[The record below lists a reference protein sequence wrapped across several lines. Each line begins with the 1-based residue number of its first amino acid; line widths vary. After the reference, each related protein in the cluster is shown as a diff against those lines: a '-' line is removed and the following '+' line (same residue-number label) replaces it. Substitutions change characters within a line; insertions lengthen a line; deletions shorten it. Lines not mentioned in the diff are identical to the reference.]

1 VRRRRLRRAFVII
14 AFLLVINEVMV
25 GSWASRAAAKAVT
38 RELADIDDLWS
49 EYDQLARRSYLGVG
63 IGGLQRALTDRTQEL
78 ADRVIHNYR
87 GPEPTVREA
96 QWEAARDALR
106 HALTAEPGN
115 RRIKSALRYC
125 EGHLHR
131 INGEARKG
139 RKQLPAARQELTDAV
154 TAFREAAELRP
165 DWPDPFLGLMRTFI
179 YGLEDIDR
187 GADALRQAQRLGF
200 SAGTR
205 ETAQLADGYRTR
217 GETLIR
223 TARTLQG
230 MPQEAEYLQ
239 RAAESLREALTLYG
253 RVPGSDAVARSL
265 RVTQQALERVERR
278 LSDLAE
284 SGFGNA
290 EKLLTDRDRPDR
302 AVRIFPWR

>member
-1 VRRRRLRRAFVII
+1 
-14 AFLLVINEVMV
+14 
-25 GSWASRAAAKAVT
+25 
-38 RELADIDDLWS
+38 
-49 EYDQLARRSYLGVG
+49 
-63 IGGLQRALTDRTQEL
+63 
-78 ADRVIHNYR
+78 
-87 GPEPTVREA
+87 
-96 QWEAARDALR
+96 
-106 HALTAEPGN
+106 
-115 RRIKSALRYC
+115 LRYC

-200 SAGTR
+200 NAGAR
-205 ETAQLADGYRTR
+205 ETAQLADGYRAR

-253 RVPGSDAVARSL
+253 RVPGSDSVARSL
-265 RVTQQALERVERR
+265 RVTQQALERVEHR

-284 SGFGNA
+284 SGFGTA
-290 EKLLTDRDRPDR
+290 EKRLTDRDRPDR
-302 AVRIFPWR
+302 AVRIIPWR